1 MDTIS
6 AISIHHLYVEYERN
20 LALEDIN
27 LEVKPK
33 DYLGIIGPNGGGK
46 STLLKSLL
54 GLVKP
59 SKGKVLI
66 FGKTPA
72 QAHSHIGYVPQ
83 YTNFDRDFPIDVW
96 NVVLMGRLG
105 KPGLFRRCGSK
116 DRKFAEAALA
126 QVAMTP
132 FRQRQIGR
140 LSGGQ
145 LQRVLIA
152 RALASQPDILLLDEP
167 TSSIDAESE
176 TGLYELLHKLNETM
190 TIILVSHDIG
200 AISRHVNSIACLN
213 RKLYHHGSK
222 DLTPEVIESVY
233 GCPVDLIAHGTPHR
247 VLDKHDHG
255 LGDSHD

>member
-1 MDTIS
+1 MENIPAVS
-6 AISIHHLYVEYERN
+6 LQNLYVEYDRQP
-20 LALEDIN
+20 ALEDIN
-27 LEVKPK
+27 LEVKQK

-46 STLLKSLL
+46 TTLLKTLL

-59 SKGKVLI
+59 VKGKALI
-66 FGKTPA
+66 FGKSPA

-83 YTNFDRDFPIDVW
+83 YTNFDREFPIDVW

-105 KPGLFRRCGSK
+105 KARLLKRFSDT
-116 DRKFAEAALA
+116 DREIAEAVLA
-126 QVAMTP
+126 QMGILE
-132 FRQRQIGR
+132 FKNRQIGR

-152 RALASQPDILLLDEP
+152 RALASKPDILLLDEP
-167 TSSIDAESE
+167 TASIDAESE
-176 TGLYELLHKLNETM
+176 TGLYEILRQLNQSM

-213 RKLYHHGSK
+213 RTLYHHGSK

-247 VLDKHDHG
+247 VLEKHDHHG
-255 LGDSHD
+255 ENHA

>member
-1 MDTIS
+1 MENIP
-6 AISIHHLYVEYERN
+6 AVYLKNLYVEYDRQP
-20 LALEDIN
+20 ALEDVN
-27 LEVKPK
+27 LEVKQK

-46 STLLKSLL
+46 TTLLKTLL

-59 SKGKVLI
+59 VKGKVLI
-66 FGKTPA
+66 FDKPPT

-83 YTNFDRDFPIDVW
+83 YTNFDREFPIDVW

-105 KPGLFRRCGSK
+105 KTGLLKRFSK
-116 DRKFAEAALA
+116 ADQEIAEAVLA
-126 QVAMTP
+126 QIGILE
-132 FRQRQIGR
+132 FKNRQIGK

-152 RALASQPDILLLDEP
+152 RALASKPDILLLDEP

-176 TGLYELLHKLNETM
+176 TGLYEILRQLNQSM

-247 VLDKHDHG
+247 VLERHDHHG
-255 LGDSHD
+255 EDHA